1 MTKQRCDTR
10 HRQTEDDGKSEENKH
25 ENHCTR
31 HVQNLLLGAARRR
44 LLCRD
49 FFSQCLLCRRLLGR
63 SFLNGDLLG
72 RSEGLVCPG
81 FDFNGTTKWEC
92 GNANGRAGRTGAVK
106 ASDIGLVESGERVHV
121 GQEAQ
126 GLGDVMNADSSLLQ
140 TLLEILHGLGGL
152 TSDTAGDQDT
162 VFDTELTRHNH
173 PVASANDRG
182 IRTEGFGCRSS
193 SHATNVSCQNR
204 QLTHRHF
211 GSYSHNS
218 LTKDLKGIRMAIDES
233 KRQDLYL
240 AATEKFGRKEAD
252 TLMTL
257 LPTSVWEDVATK
269 TDLELHSALLK
280 IQFNEVH
287 NDLRTEIS
295 GVRTELKGDVASLRG
310 ELKGDIASLRGEI
323 TSLRGEL
330 KGDIASLRGELKG
343 DIADL
348 RADLK
353 GDIADLR
360 GELKG
365 DIADV
370 RLEIAELRIEMH
382 QMFRKNYVV
391 MISAIFAINSLFFT
405 ATKYW
410 G

>member
-1 MTKQRCDTR
+1 
-10 HRQTEDDGKSEENKH
+10 
-25 ENHCTR
+25 
-31 HVQNLLLGAARRR
+31 
-44 LLCRD
+44 
-49 FFSQCLLCRRLLGR
+49 
-63 SFLNGDLLG
+63 
-72 RSEGLVCPG
+72 
-81 FDFNGTTKWEC
+81 
-92 GNANGRAGRTGAVK
+92 
-106 ASDIGLVESGERVHV
+106 
-121 GQEAQ
+121 
-126 GLGDVMNADSSLLQ
+126 
-140 TLLEILHGLGGL
+140 
-152 TSDTAGDQDT
+152 
-162 VFDTELTRHNH
+162 
-173 PVASANDRG
+173 
-182 IRTEGFGCRSS
+182 
-193 SHATNVSCQNR
+193 
-204 QLTHRHF
+204 
-211 GSYSHNS
+211 
-218 LTKDLKGIRMAIDES
+218 MAIDES

-295 GVRTELKGDVASLRG
+295 GVRTELKGD
-310 ELKGDIASLRGEI
+310 
-323 TSLRGEL
+323 
-330 KGDIASLRGELKG
+330 IASLRGELKEEISSLRG
-343 DIADL
+343 ELKSDIAS
-348 RADLK
+348 
-353 GDIADLR
+353 LR

>member
-1 MTKQRCDTR
+1 
-10 HRQTEDDGKSEENKH
+10 
-25 ENHCTR
+25 
-31 HVQNLLLGAARRR
+31 
-44 LLCRD
+44 
-49 FFSQCLLCRRLLGR
+49 
-63 SFLNGDLLG
+63 
-72 RSEGLVCPG
+72 
-81 FDFNGTTKWEC
+81 
-92 GNANGRAGRTGAVK
+92 
-106 ASDIGLVESGERVHV
+106 
-121 GQEAQ
+121 
-126 GLGDVMNADSSLLQ
+126 
-140 TLLEILHGLGGL
+140 
-152 TSDTAGDQDT
+152 
-162 VFDTELTRHNH
+162 
-173 PVASANDRG
+173 
-182 IRTEGFGCRSS
+182 
-193 SHATNVSCQNR
+193 
-204 QLTHRHF
+204 
-211 GSYSHNS
+211 
-218 LTKDLKGIRMAIDES
+218 MAIDES

-257 LPTSVWEDVATK
+257 LPTSIWEDVATK

-310 ELKGDIASLRGEI
+310 E
-323 TSLRGEL
+323 
-330 KGDIASLRGELKG
+330 IASLRGELKG

-348 RADLK
+348 RSELK
-353 GDIADLR
+353 SDIASLR

>member
-1 MTKQRCDTR
+1 
-10 HRQTEDDGKSEENKH
+10 
-25 ENHCTR
+25 
-31 HVQNLLLGAARRR
+31 
-44 LLCRD
+44 
-49 FFSQCLLCRRLLGR
+49 
-63 SFLNGDLLG
+63 
-72 RSEGLVCPG
+72 
-81 FDFNGTTKWEC
+81 
-92 GNANGRAGRTGAVK
+92 
-106 ASDIGLVESGERVHV
+106 
-121 GQEAQ
+121 
-126 GLGDVMNADSSLLQ
+126 
-140 TLLEILHGLGGL
+140 
-152 TSDTAGDQDT
+152 
-162 VFDTELTRHNH
+162 
-173 PVASANDRG
+173 
-182 IRTEGFGCRSS
+182 
-193 SHATNVSCQNR
+193 
-204 QLTHRHF
+204 
-211 GSYSHNS
+211 
-218 LTKDLKGIRMAIDES
+218 MAIDES

-310 ELKGDIASLRGEI
+310 EIAS
-323 TSLRGEL
+323 
-330 KGDIASLRGELKG
+330 
-343 DIADL
+343 
-348 RADLK
+348 
-353 GDIADLR
+353 LR

-370 RLEIAELRIEMH
+370 RLEIAELRTEMH